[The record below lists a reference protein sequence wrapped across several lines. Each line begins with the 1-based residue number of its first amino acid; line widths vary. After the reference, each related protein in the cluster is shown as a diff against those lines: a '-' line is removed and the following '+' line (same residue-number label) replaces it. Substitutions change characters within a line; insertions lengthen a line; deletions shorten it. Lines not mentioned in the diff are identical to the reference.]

1 MKHSF
6 PVILIAS
13 LMILGWCSPA
23 SLIDSGPDVVTYND
37 TIVDHLVA
45 MDAIYEDYSTYAE
58 ETSLQY
64 VEKIEE
70 RLEQAITAIKE
81 RQAIMNA
88 MGGYKGDTAL
98 IDAANTYTVW
108 LIAILN
114 DTDKDRWLVN
124 LWKDLKAQDTPATDE
139 QKTQAETYNANIAAQ
154 RETINKAFSE
164 AQHAFATKHNYTFKQ
179 TPGTGDTQK

>member
-1 MKHSF
+1 MTRLFSLT
-6 PVILIAS
+6 LIAS
-13 LMILGWCSPA
+13 LVVLGWCSPS

-37 TIVDHLVA
+37 TIVDHLIA

-58 ETSLQY
+58 ETSIQY

-81 RQAIMNA
+81 RQATMNA
-88 MGGYKGDTAL
+88 MGGYKGDTSL

-108 LIAILN
+108 LIAMLD

-124 LWKDLKAQDTPATDE
+124 LWKDLKVQDTPATDE
-139 QKTQAETYNANIAAQ
+139 QKTQGETYNTNITAQ
-154 RETINKAFSE
+154 REAINEAFSD
-164 AQHAFATKHNYTFKQ
+164 AQQAFATKHNYTFRE
-179 TPGTGDTQK
+179 TPSTGDTQE